1 MEKYDV
7 SKASAQGD
15 TVIKDVDKGF
25 VRAMDSSI
33 AMVRPGSPS
42 YTLQPPTH
50 STDWVQEV
58 ASHMLM
64 TYQKITPTSRE
75 VCHARRCHIRHTLTH
90 HIANSPTENS
100 SDIFSASGKFT
111 HGYSTRH
118 PIPPPTQLRH
128 PLSVTANYGFN
139 KISIIKLNLMT
150 LICLEFIFGHMGEF
164 A

>member
-1 MEKYDV
+1 
-7 SKASAQGD
+7 
-15 TVIKDVDKGF
+15 
-25 VRAMDSSI
+25 
-33 AMVRPGSPS
+33 
-42 YTLQPPTH
+42 
-50 STDWVQEV
+50 
-58 ASHMLM
+58 MLHYKNRIIIHGQLV
-64 TYQKITPTSRE
+64 TQQ
-75 VCHARRCHIRHTLTH
+75 RCHIRHTLTH

-150 LICLEFIFGHMGEF
+150 LICLEFIFGHMGQF
-164 A
+164 TQVRLGQVRCTQPTMNYCVPTKLNCSLMFCIKTIP